1 MDTFEKARRFVY
13 RNARPLDLARWQY
26 HFEGG
31 SPDAVLNALSAYGN
45 EDGGFGHGIEPDFLN
60 PNSTPIGTW
69 AAADIIHELGLTDS
83 AHPIIQGIL
92 RYLDSGADYDSERGQ
107 WLNTVPA
114 NNDYPHAIWWQYN
127 GESDFRY
134 NPTAA
139 LAGFIIRYAD
149 KGSALYSKGCDIA
162 RRAVQWFTDSVPFE
176 EQHITGCFITLYN
189 CIKATSADIGDMAAF
204 ERKLREQVKYN
215 ICADKDKWAAEYVPK
230 PSDFRITRDSIFYA
244 DNAELAEYECDFIAD
259 TQMSDGGYKVTWQWY
274 TDYKEFEVSANIWRA
289 TFAVNNMIYLWGHGK
304 NGR

>member
-13 RNARPLDLARWQY
+13 RNTRPLDLARWQY

-31 SPDAVLNALSAYGN
+31 SPDAVLHALSFYQN
-45 EDGGFGHGIEPDFLN
+45 EDGGFGHGIEPDYLN

-69 AAADIIHELGLTDS
+69 AAADIIHEVALTDS

-92 RYLDSGADYDSERGQ
+92 RYLDSGADFDSERGQ
-107 WLNTVPA
+107 WLNTVPT

-127 GESDFRY
+127 GESEFRY

-139 LAGFIIRYAD
+139 LAGFIVKYAD
-149 KGSALYSKGCDIA
+149 KNSALYSKGCDIA
-162 RRAVQWFTDSVPFE
+162 KRAVQWFTDSVPFE

-189 CIKATSADIGDMAAF
+189 CLKSAGADIADMAAF

-215 ICADKDKWAAEYVPK
+215 ICPDREKWAVEYVTK
-230 PSDFRITRDSIFYA
+230 PSDFHITRDSIFYA
-244 DNAELAEYECDFIAD
+244 DNAELAEYECDFIINS
-259 TQMSDGGYKVTWQWY
+259 QQPDGSFNVTWQWY
-274 TDYKEFEVSANIWRA
+274 TEYKEFEVSANYWRA
-289 TFAVNNMIYLWGHGK
+289 AIALKNMAYLKGYGK
-304 NGR
+304 LY

>member
-31 SPDAVLNALSAYGN
+31 TRDAVINALSAYRN

-60 PNSTPIGTW
+60 PNSTPMGTW
-69 AAADIIHELGLTDS
+69 AAADIIHEVNLTDS

-92 RYLDSGADYDSERGQ
+92 RYLDSGADFDGEHGQ
-107 WLNTVPA
+107 WLNTVPT

-127 GESDFRY
+127 NDDDFKY

-139 LAGFIIRYAD
+139 LAGFIIKYAD
-149 KGSALYSKGCDIA
+149 KNSALYRKGCDIA
-162 RRAVQWFTDSVPFE
+162 KRAVEWFTDSAPFS

-189 CIKATSADIGDMAAF
+189 CIKASSVDIVDMSAF
-204 ERKLREQVKYN
+204 EQKLREQVKYN
-215 ICADKDKWAAEYVPK
+215 ICPDREKWAAEYVPM

-244 DNAELAEYECDFIAD
+244 DNADLAEYECDFIVD

-274 TDYKEFEVSANIWRA
+274 TEYKEFEVSANFWRA
-289 TFAVNNMIYLWGHGK
+289 AITLKNMAYLSGFGK
-304 NGR
+304 I

>member
-1 MDTFEKARRFVY
+1 MDTFEKARQFVY

-31 SPDAVLNALSAYGN
+31 TREAVLNALSAYRN

-69 AAADIIHELGLTDS
+69 AAADIIHEIGLTDG

-92 RYLDSGADYDSERGQ
+92 RYLDSGADFDAERGQ

-114 NNDYPHAIWWQYN
+114 NNDYPHAIWWTYD
-127 GESDFRY
+127 GKDDFRY

-139 LAGFIIRYAD
+139 LAGFIVRYAD

-162 RRAVQWFTDSVPFE
+162 KRAVQWFTDSVPFDE
-176 EQHITGCFITLYN
+176 PHITNCFITLYG
-189 CIKATSADIGDMAAF
+189 CMKASGADIADMAAF
-204 ERKLREQVKYN
+204 ERKLRGQVRYN
-215 ICADKDKWAAEYVPK
+215 ICPDREKWAAEYVTK
-230 PSDFRITRDSIFYA
+230 PSDFHITRNSIFYA
-244 DNAELAEYECDFIAD
+244 DNTELAEHECDFIID
-259 TQMSDGGYKVTWQWY
+259 TQQPDGGFNITWQWY
-274 TDYKEFEVSANIWRA
+274 TEYKEFEVSANFWRA
-289 TFAVNNMIYLWGHGK
+289 AVTLKNMVYLKELGK
-304 NGR
+304 IR